1 MAGGTAVL
9 AQRVLEAVFG
19 DQAIRRL
26 AQTAKDDLDG
36 RVQALLSAELLRYHQ
51 CWTACRS
58 TPSRPSGCGG
68 PRPRCSR
75 RAPMACPS
83 SEVESP
89 ALPAAEERRAIEA
102 PTVTQIPVLQPARP
116 PTTSSTPNWSTRRGR
131 SSADGRSRDRPAA
144 A

>member
-51 CWTACRS
+51 VLDGLQVDAEQAERLRAAAAAVQRGPGRRPARQRTRRW
-58 TPSRPSGCGG
+58 SRG
-68 PRPRCSR
+68 RD
-75 RAPMACPS
+75 
-83 SEVESP
+83 EP

-102 PTVTQIPVLQPARP
+102 PTRDPDPGAGGSRRR
-116 PTTSSTPNWSTRRGR
+116 TTSSTPSWSTPRGEEYR
-131 SSADGRSRDRPAA
+131 
-144 A
+144 